1 MGSLKK
7 ETLLGWWKKLPLGK
21 AAVLLGICGI
31 ALLYAG
37 SLWDSSPAPQEEGDA
52 PQEDGAAYREE
63 LEEDLRA
70 LVRAITGEESPQVL
84 VTLED
89 QGEHVYAQD
98 SSHSAQTGE
107 GEEDSSSQTGH
118 VILKDREG
126 NQHALEIT
134 QGSPQIKGVV
144 IVSARGGEAQ
154 FQERLTMA
162 VRTALDLPST
172 RVLVTEAG

>member
-1 MGSLKK
+1 MKK
-7 ETLLGWWKKLPLGK
+7 ETLLEWWKKLPLGK

-31 ALLYAG
+31 VLLYAG
-37 SLWDSSPAPQEEGDA
+37 SLWDSSPAPQEEGESL
-52 PQEDGAAYREE
+52 QEDGGSAYREE

-134 QGSPQIKGVV
+134 RGSPQIKGVV